1 MNGTPD
7 HNDLLSSRVAIVTGG
22 ASGIGQATCA
32 ALARAGAQVVVV
44 DVNAEKVSETLA
56 ELGDA
61 GHHES
66 TLLGLTLDVRNEA
79 DMAKMAQQTRQ
90 RFGRIDILVASAA
103 ILRGRGS
110 RPKPLAEISTT
121 EWDEVLDTNLKGMFL
136 SNRAVLPTMIEQRCG
151 DIINISSVSGR
162 EGRAHDAPYCA
173 SKFGVI
179 GMSESLAQEVRS
191 YGVRVQVVVPD
202 AVRTPIWEQNGP
214 IPCPPDALP
223 PERVADLIVYLLAQ
237 PRDTVLVGTTI
248 APFRAR
254 RRRGV
259 GERARG
265 ARDAVSS
272 RPAADGPEHVE
283 DAGRPRSAPET
294 GAARS

>member
-1 MNGTPD
+1 MNGMPD
-7 HNDLLSSRVAIVTGG
+7 HSDSLSSRVAIVTGG
-22 ASGIGQATCA
+22 ASGIGRSTCA
-32 ALARAGAQVVVV
+32 ALARAGAKVVVV
-44 DVNAEKVSETLA
+44 DVNAEKVGETLA
-56 ELGDA
+56 ELGHA
-61 GHHES
+61 GHGES
-66 TLLGLTLDVRNEA
+66 QLLGLTLDIGNEA
-79 DMAKMAQQTRQ
+79 DMAKMEQQTRQ
-90 RFGRIDILVASAA
+90 RFGSIDILVASAA

-136 SNRAVLPTMIEQRCG
+136 SNRAVLPTMIEQRRG

-191 YGVRVQVVVPD
+191 YGVRVQVVIPD
-202 AVRTPIWEQNGP
+202 AVRTPMWEQNGP
-214 IPCPPDALP
+214 IPCPPDALA

-237 PRDTVLVGTTI
+237 PRDIVLVGTTI

-259 GERARG
+259 GKRTRETQ
-265 ARDAVSS
+265 DA
-272 RPAADGPEHVE
+272 
-283 DAGRPRSAPET
+283 DAGRPQSAPET
-294 GAARS
+294 GAARPGT